1 MMSARNKNYRG
12 QVEGRRHSRWLTMMY
27 SRLVLARN
35 LLAQDGSK
43 LVCEVSGTCL
53 TRRLLRFV
61 RNSPRTNGILT
72 RECVGLKRSAMD

>member
-1 MMSARNKNYRG
+1 M
-12 QVEGRRHSRWLTMMY
+12 L
-27 SRLVLARN
+27 N
-35 LLAQDGSK
+35 LLAQEGSK

-72 RECVGLKRSAMD
+72 RECVGLKRSAMDEQPCLELPVLMHRVIEEIEQLGEVL